1 MISLEEAYEQVLGA
15 AFLLETE
22 RIPYGDSLNRV
33 LAGEVFSDMEM
44 PPFDKAA
51 VDGYAC
57 RREDL
62 DDEMNVIEVVPAGK
76 QPEKS
81 LGRGECTRIMTGAM
95 LPAGAD
101 MVVMVEDT
109 EMTARGTVRF
119 VRSASGN
126 NICYRAEDLK
136 KGECVL
142 RKGTLV
148 RPQEI
153 AIMASVGCTEPLVF
167 TRPVVSLLSTGDEL
181 VEPDQTPV
189 IPRIRNSNAA
199 QLAAQ
204 LRKMDLTAHYGGIAE
219 DHPQSLHDHIEEAL
233 RHGDVLL
240 LTGGVSMGEYDYVP
254 AVLEDLG
261 FHILFRKIAVQPGH
275 PTVFGRRDRK
285 LLFGLPGNP
294 VSSFVIFELLVKPML
309 YKMMGHDFNP
319 LALRLPLG
327 VDFSR
332 RKSERK
338 TLLPVR
344 IMADGTVVPVDYHG
358 SAHIHSYTG
367 ADGIMIIDIGVTS
380 LRKGE
385 LVDVRPV

>member
-1 MISLEEAYEQVLGA
+1 MITLEEAYEQVLGA
-15 AFLLETE
+15 AFLLDTE
-22 RIPYGDSLNRV
+22 RIPYGDSLNHV

-62 DDEMNVIEVVPAGK
+62 DDEMKVIEVVPAGK

-81 LGRGECTRIMTGAM
+81 LGRGACTRIMTGAM

-109 EMTARGTVRF
+109 VMTARGTVRF
-119 VRSASGN
+119 VRSTSAN

-136 KGECVL
+136 KGERVL
-142 RKGTLV
+142 QKGTLI

-153 AIMASVGCTEPLVF
+153 AVMASVGCTEPLVF
-167 TRPVVSLLSTGDEL
+167 RRPVVSLLSTGDEL

-189 IPRIRNSNAA
+189 IPQIRNSNAA

-204 LRKMDLTAHYGGIAE
+204 LRKMNLTAFYGGIAE

-233 RHGDVLL
+233 QHGDVVL

-254 AVLEDLG
+254 AVLDDLG
-261 FHILFRKIAVQPGH
+261 FQILFRKIAVQPGR
-275 PTVFGRRDRK
+275 PTVFGSRDQK

-309 YKMMGHDFNP
+309 YKMMGHDFKP

-338 TLLPVR
+338 TLLPIR
-344 IMADGTVVPVDYHG
+344 IMADGTAVPVDYHG

-367 ADGIMIIDIGVTS
+367 ADGIMVIDIGVTS